1 MLFYRSRDQVLTS
14 VCSLYKIFT
23 DIGSYEEVI
32 KLVGKRTVYSKDEL
46 INLIR
51 QGPVMIILF
60 LLHFELK
67 NYIKLPDLQKARLM
81 LRAPQSVME
90 ISDERYRQ
98 ILKMGGLDER
108 FTFH

>member
-1 MLFYRSRDQVLTS
+1 MLTS
-14 VCSLYKIFT
+14 VCSLDKIFH
-23 DIGSYEEVI
+23 DVDSYEKVI

-46 INLIR
+46 ISLVSH
-51 QGPVMIILF
+51 GSVMIIFF

-67 NYIKLPDLQKARLM
+67 NYITPPELQKARII

-98 ILKMGGLDER
+98 ILRMGGLDER
-108 FTFH
+108 FTLH